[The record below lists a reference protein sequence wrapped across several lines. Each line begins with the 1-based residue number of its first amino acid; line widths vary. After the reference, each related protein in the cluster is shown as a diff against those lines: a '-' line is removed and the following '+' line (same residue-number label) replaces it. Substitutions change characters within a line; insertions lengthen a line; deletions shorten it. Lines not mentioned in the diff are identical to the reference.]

1 MQGIE
6 EALAGALQDDADRI
20 LITSIAGSADPGTIA
35 DSVSEFVRRV
45 LKADVAACHRL
56 EVSVGIAMGLT
67 LADGRQVMAKLH
79 GSGMTLAGLRAVSE
93 VQEFLHSAGFP
104 CPQVLCR
111 PAALGSG
118 CITVEDFVA
127 RGRHADAHVPRVR
140 RAMAEALAEQ
150 IVRSS
155 RFIDLGDLPRRKP
168 STLDGLW
175 PEPHNALFDFRKTA
189 EGAAWI
195 DRIARRSYAQ
205 LDTVPHPPV
214 VGHSDWTD
222 KHFRFKGSAV
232 AIIYD
237 WDSLLLNDE
246 YRTVGGAA
254 ATFPC
259 NWYLDVPKVPTPEE
273 SVLFVQEYEGARGRR
288 FSREEHRWICAAGT
302 YCMAYGA
309 RCEHAIDPAGRNMAG
324 SFREALGSAGT
335 GNYFEQ

>member
-1 MQGIE
+1 MAFRQVARKPAAFEIDWE
-6 EALAGALQDDADRI
+6 DRFDVLPWTEDKTEDIAQFLLNAGTRSFAEL
-20 LITSIAGSADPGTIA
+20 
-35 DSVSEFVRRV
+35 SE
-45 LKADVAACHRL
+45 C
-56 EVSVGIAMGLT
+56 
-67 LADGRQVMAKLH
+67 ADGTPESARRYVTRARKYMQEELH
-79 GSGMTLAGLRAVSE
+79 GDEVGYAASE

-111 PAALGSG
+111 PAALGPG

-127 RGRHADAHVPRVR
+127 RGRHADAHEPGVR
-140 RAMAEALAEQ
+140 RAMAEALSEQ

-155 RFIDLGDLPRRKP
+155 RFIELGDLPRRKP

-175 PEPHNALFDFRKTA
+175 PEPHNALFDFRGTA

-214 VGHSDWTD
+214 VGHSDWSA
-222 KHFRFKGSAV
+222 KHFRFEGCAV

-288 FSREEHRWICAAGT
+288 FSREEHRWICAAAT

-309 RCEHAIDPAGRNMAG
+309 RCEHAIDPAGRNIAG
-324 SFREALGSAGT
+324 SFREALGAAET
-335 GNYFEQ
+335 GNYFET